1 MNKVN
6 QIKLK
11 NFPFAQHESNKQGD
25 KPTLRIEKK
34 IFANEIADKELICK
48 IYKQLM
54 QLN

>member
-1 MNKVN
+1 MKIKTKMNKVN

-34 IFANEIADKELICK
+34 YLQMK
-48 IYKQLM
+48 
-54 QLN
+54 